1 MEMER
6 INDHTIR
13 IMVENEDLED
23 RGTSVKDLL
32 SDRTKIESFFY
43 NILSEVDVDNDFMD
57 NDKVSFQIL
66 PNKNG
71 LELFISRMDSENGIS
86 DILDSIVGANELRND
101 TKDEIDSLSDE
112 RRSALMG
119 QDSFESQEDTDNKER
134 PVLVYRFSD
143 FEDLIKLA
151 VLMKNVKFI
160 NTLFRYQEEL
170 YLTVDFSSLD
180 CGEDQYNFMLGNFY
194 EFAELAK
201 LSYEALLEH
210 GQVIYSRTAL
220 KQLAELFS

>member
-43 NILSEVDVDNDFMD
+43 NILSEIDVDNDFMD

-66 PNKNG
+66 PNRNG

-86 DILDSIVGANELRND
+86 DILDSIVGANGLRND

-119 QDSFESQEDTDNKER
+119 QDSFECQEDTDNKER

-170 YLTVDFSSLD
+170 YLAVDFSSLD
-180 CGEDQYNFMLGNFY
+180 CGESQYNFMLGNFY
-194 EFAELAK
+194 EFADLAK
-201 LSYEALLEH
+201 ISYEALLEH

-220 KQLAELFS
+220 KRLAELFS

>member
-43 NILSEVDVDNDFMD
+43 NILSEIDVDNDFMD

-86 DILDSIVGANELRND
+86 DILDTIVGGNELRND
-101 TKDEIDSLSDE
+101 TKDEIDNLSDE

-119 QDSFESQEDTDNKER
+119 QDSFGNHENSDNKVR
-134 PVLVYRFSD
+134 PVLVYRFSEV
-143 FEDLIKLA
+143 EDLIKLA
-151 VLMKNVKFI
+151 VLMKNVKLI
-160 NTLFRYQEEL
+160 NTLFSYQGEL
-170 YLTVDFSSLD
+170 YLTVDFSSLE
-180 CGEDQYNFMLGNFY
+180 CSEDQYNFMLGSFY
-194 EFAELAK
+194 EFAELSK
-201 LSYEALLEH
+201 FSYDALVEH
-210 GQVIYSRTAL
+210 GQVVYFRSAL
-220 KQLAELFS
+220 KQIAKLFS